1 MVDFDQQGKT
11 RRVCHRTLRIK
22 AVGMPY
28 KAIEGKLYRVRG
40 IPQRVLLAARGIDI
54 VGRDRSYFFKVQL
67 RKTSHNRFRRFGL
80 AWEQAV
86 FVEKLDHEAV
96 EQPGLLDL
104 TGVAGAGQNL

>member
-11 RRVCHRTLRIK
+11 RRVCHLTLTIK
-22 AVGMPY
+22 AVSLPY
-28 KAIEGKLYRVRG
+28 KTIAGKLYRFRG
-40 IPQRVLLAARGIDI
+40 IPQRVLLAARGIDM
-54 VGRDRSYFFKVQL
+54 VGRDRSCFFKAQL
-67 RKTSHNRFRRFGL
+67 RKTLNNRFRRFGL